1 MEEKMRV
8 LSHFELQR
16 LSRNE
21 LMVIMRKIA
30 SELTALPEGSAELR
44 NAHHNLHNIRKAI
57 ARPDFRPR

>member
-8 LSHFELQR
+8 LSNFELQR

-30 SELTALPEGSAELR
+30 SELTALPAGSVEVR
-44 NAHHNLHNIRKAI
+44 NAHYNLHNIRKAI

>member
-1 MEEKMRV
+1 MRV

-21 LMVIMRKIA
+21 LMVIQQRIL
-30 SELTALPEGSAELR
+30 SELTSLPEGSVELR